1 MYRGDR
7 SECRSPAH
15 EIKYGAWAAESC
27 RGGCERRGR
36 WAVMGKAKAARNP
49 EPLKKPLHY
58 FPFCATM
65 RLSRRIEL
73 AGRGV
78 LVTPHVPMRVSEPLT
93 Q

>member
-1 MYRGDR
+1 MKLNMGPGQPR
-7 SECRSPAH
+7 
-15 EIKYGAWAAESC
+15 AAGVDAK
-27 RGGCERRGR
+27 GGGR